1 MVYGFVK
8 QSGGHIEICGAVGHG
23 TTIRLYLPRA
33 QPDLA
38 AAVASPPEH
47 TVQETPSATV
57 LVVEDNPDV
66 RHFVVTQLSSF
77 GHEVVDADDAAKE
90 IGRASCRERVCQYV

>member
-57 LVVEDNPDV
+57 LVVEDNHDV
-66 RHFVVTQLSSF
+66 RHFVVTQRSEERRV
-77 GHEVVDADDAAKE
+77 GKE
-90 IGRASCRERVCQYV
+90 CVSTCRARGSAEHKKKKK